1 MTYINEDDTSCMVIE
16 VQIRDYKFMFPSHDT
31 SYKSIEDSNYVF
43 GMSFGIDVFNGK
55 LDKMCLSLNFQK

>member
-1 MTYINEDDTSCMVIE
+1 MTYIDEDDTHVFIE

-43 GMSFGIDVFNGK
+43 GMSFGIDVVNGK
-55 LDKMCLSLNFQK
+55 LDNMCLQLNSKK